1 MDIEIPEM
9 TQEQKNLVLENVT
22 KKPERLN
29 KFTDYLYND
38 INKSSYKKYFKTDQI
53 KLNKYINKYINKDEQ
68 IYT

>member
-9 TQEQKNLVLENVT
+9 TQEQKNLVLENMT
-22 KKPERLN
+22 KKPERIN
-29 KFTDYLYND
+29 HFADYLYNN
-38 INKSSYKKYFKTDQI
+38 INKSSYEKYFKTDQI